1 MEPGRRAEI
10 VVDGGKA
17 DAAQNAAR
25 AESIRGT
32 AADDTQHTGDF
43 DPFDAEGDDYD
54 ETATDESW
62 NRGRGGPDRSGLLP
76 APPVPGAGIPP
87 PLRHEGAPPPHPSPV
102 HLDGARR
109 TASPGVQRR
118 RRWCCCCTEATR
130 PDNVTKAPITMRS
143 CSASRIEKPIM
154 VPPTTISATKSRS

>member
-10 VVDGGKA
+10 VVDGGEA

-76 APPVPGAGIPP
+76 APPVPGAGIPLRCDTKGLRPLIP
-87 PLRHEGAPPPHPSPV
+87 PQCTSTEL
-102 HLDGARR
+102 GARPR
-109 TASPGVQRR
+109 PEFSGDVGGAAAAALRR
-118 RRWCCCCTEATR
+118 RNQTTSSR
-130 PDNVTKAPITMRS
+130 PRS
-143 CSASRIEKPIM
+143 P
-154 VPPTTISATKSRS
+154 